1 MKLGYARVSTQEQSL
16 ELQKD
21 LLIKEGVE
29 PEYIFEEKVT
39 GFS

>member
-21 LLIKEGVE
+21 ALLKEGVE
-29 PEYIFEEKVT
+29 LEYIYEEKVT
-39 GFS
+39 KL

>member
-1 MKLGYARVSTQEQSL
+1 MKLGYAHVSTEEQSL

-29 PEYIFEEKVT
+29 PE
-39 GFS
+39 